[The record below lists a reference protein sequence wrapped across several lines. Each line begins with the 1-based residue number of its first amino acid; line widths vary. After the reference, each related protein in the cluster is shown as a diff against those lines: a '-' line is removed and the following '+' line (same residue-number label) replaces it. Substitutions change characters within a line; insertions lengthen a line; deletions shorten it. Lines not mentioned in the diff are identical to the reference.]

1 MCLQRKQPSFPIHLT
16 NTAKTSNLSILT
28 SVFRRQPM
36 NLEMKSIKHSN
47 FASQE
52 TYCYQ
57 AVVYLDGKPFADVSN
72 DGHGGCDYVHPHDKS
87 PLIKVKGAW
96 SKKFQEIEDLKK
108 NTIIQKN
115 LWAM

>member
-1 MCLQRKQPSFPIHLT
+1 
-16 NTAKTSNLSILT
+16 
-28 SVFRRQPM
+28 M

-96 SKKFQEIEDLKK
+96 NKKYQEIEEISNHYPTLTLAS
-108 NTIIQKN
+108 TIICQKVCLRVLN
-115 LWAM
+115 CGVVSK